1 MDRRRFLSRDTAGVL
16 LLPAGPELALPDEL
30 TLVRVSRRAMATRFE
45 VALPLGTPFAVEAA
59 EDALDLI
66 DDLET
71 QLTVYRNDS
80 EVSRLNATAADEPVS
95 VEPRLFDLLVRAA
108 HITRETAGA
117 FDAAT
122 GAIVKVWGFFQREG
136 RVPSPLERAEALAKS
151 GTRHVIFDPD
161 AKTVKFRRR
170 GLEFNLGGIGKGYAL
185 DRAAELLRDKWGI
198 RSAILHG
205 GGSSVYAVGTPPGD
219 PRGWPI
225 SLRHPSDDEATLGTV
240 RLTDEGFGTSAAT
253 FQFFEY
259 KGEKLGHLLDP
270 RLGWPAT
277 GTASASAIAPTAAEA
292 DAYSTAFFVLGQEAS
307 TAFCRSRPHLTAIV
321 LPDGD
326 SE

>member
-1 MDRRRFLSRDTAGVL
+1 MDRRRFLSRDSAGVL
-16 LLPAGPELALPDEL
+16 LVPAEPEAPAGEL

-66 DDLET
+66 DDLEA
-71 QLTVYRNDS
+71 QLTVYRDDS
-80 EVSRLNATAADEPVS
+80 EVSRLNAAAADGPVA
-95 VEPRLFDLLVRAA
+95 VEPRLFELLVRAA
-108 HITRETAGA
+108 HIARETAGA

-122 GAIVKVWGFFQREG
+122 GAIVKAWGFFKRDG
-136 RVPSPLERAEALAKS
+136 RVPSPAERADALAKS
-151 GTRHVIFDPD
+151 GTRHVAFDPD
-161 AKTVKFRRR
+161 ARTVKFRRR

-185 DRAAELLRDKWGI
+185 DRAAELLREKWGV
-198 RSAILHG
+198 RSALLHG
-205 GGSSVYAVGTPPGD
+205 GGSSVYAIGTPPGD
-219 PRGWPI
+219 LRGWPV
-225 SLRHPSDDEATLGTV
+225 SLRHPWDDAATLGTV
-240 RLTDEGFGTSAAT
+240 RLTDQGFGTSAAT

-277 GTASASAIAPTAAEA
+277 GTASASAIAPTAADA

-307 TAFCRSRPHLTAIV
+307 AAFCRSRPQLTALV
-321 LPDGD
+321 LPDGGQ
-326 SE
+326 E